1 MKIRKQQ
8 PPDDFPRPR
17 CTEEKFVSTHFY
29 LVLNAQ
35 SKQANDEN
43 ENGGDK
49 AGRWTNPSDGHG
61 ELSFASITCWDI
73 IITFP
78 SPCVLLSV

>member
-1 MKIRKQQ
+1 MKPSNYHFPLELFLFLFFFKMKMLKKCGLPRMKIRKQQ

-49 AGRWTNPSDGHG
+49 AGR
-61 ELSFASITCWDI
+61 
-73 IITFP
+73 
-78 SPCVLLSV
+78 

>member
-49 AGRWTNPSDGHG
+49 AGR
-61 ELSFASITCWDI
+61 
-73 IITFP
+73 
-78 SPCVLLSV
+78 